1 VATFLFNPRA
11 LRFRGLNKIA
21 QLIVL
26 QALMSTIAGF
36 EKIVRQGELLAM
48 HTWFQ
53 LGGPAEYFAEPRNAE
68 ELVALIQ
75 RCHDAQIPMRLLGS
89 GSNILVHD
97 QGVQGMVIRLSEP
110 AFCDVKVEGQTIVAG
125 AGVRLGQVV
134 TTAVR
139 EGLAGL
145 ETLVGVPGS
154 LGGALHGN
162 AGTHGGDIGQ
172 WAAEATVVTAAGEI
186 ITRHREELVFGYRES
201 SLDELVILD
210 AKLQLEE
217 DRPQDLIKRYQ
228 KQWIIRKAS
237 QPMGHQC
244 AGCVFK
250 NPRGVS
256 AGELIERAGL
266 KGTRIGGAVVSDRH
280 ANFIV
285 AEPDCTANDVQRL
298 IDLVRDQVR
307 DRLGVDLELELE
319 IW

>member
-1 VATFLFNPRA
+1 MGSLT
-11 LRFRGLNKIA
+11 
-21 QLIVL
+21 
-26 QALMSTIAGF
+26 GF
-36 EKIVRQGELLAM
+36 EKIVRQAEPLAM

-53 LGGPAEYFAEPRNAE
+53 LGGPAEHFAEPRNAD
-68 ELVALIQ
+68 ELIALVK
-75 RCHDAQIPMRLLGS
+75 RCRSEGISVRVLGR
-89 GSNILVHD
+89 GSNLLVRD
-97 QGVQGMVIRLSEP
+97 EGVPGLVVRLSEP
-110 AFCDVKVEGQTIVAG
+110 AFSEIRVAG
-125 AGVRLGQVV
+125 NTILAGGGARLGRVV

-145 ETLVGVPGS
+145 EVLVAIPGT

-172 WAAEATVVTAAGEI
+172 WTAQATVVTHSGDVV
-186 ITRHREELVFGYRES
+186 TRHREEMVFSYRQS
-201 SLDELVILD
+201 SLDELVILS
-210 AKLQLEE
+210 AKLELEDDDPHE
-217 DRPQDLIKRYQ
+217 LGKRLQ

-256 AGELIERAGL
+256 AGELIESAGL

-280 ANFIV
+280 ANFII
-285 AEPDCTANDVQRL
+285 AEPECTSNDVLRL
-298 IDLVRDQVR
+298 IDLIRAQVH
-307 DRLGVDLELELE
+307 DRLGVELELELE